1 MFSGIVSV
9 IPWKDHF
16 IQFILQ
22 IVVLIFHAENLIKK
36 NKKAFVFSPEATRG
50 RIELNMTKCTFLQS
64 TAGQYEQTFISLYF
78 WLICGIRYISLYF
91 VTNK

>member
-36 NKKAFVFSPEATRG
+36 NIYIYICDIITQCRLYAV
-50 RIELNMTKCTFLQS
+50 LKCVSACLS
-64 TAGQYEQTFISLYF
+64 N
-78 WLICGIRYISLYF
+78 LIYKSIAKCI
-91 VTNK
+91 

>member
-22 IVVLIFHAENLIKK
+22 IVVLIFHAENLIKI
-36 NKKAFVFSPEATRG
+36 NK
-50 RIELNMTKCTFLQS
+50 
-64 TAGQYEQTFISLYF
+64 
-78 WLICGIRYISLYF
+78 
-91 VTNK
+91 

>member
-22 IVVLIFHAENLIKK
+22 IVVLILHAENLIKK
-36 NKKAFVFSPEATRG
+36 KGGQAQNPVFS
-50 RIELNMTKCTFLQS
+50 IVHL
-64 TAGQYEQTFISLYF
+64 
-78 WLICGIRYISLYF
+78 
-91 VTNK
+91 

>member
-9 IPWKDHF
+9 LPWKDHF

-36 NKKAFVFSPEATRG
+36 KKKKKKKVIILFVLSLAT
-50 RIELNMTKCTFLQS
+50 K
-64 TAGQYEQTFISLYF
+64 
-78 WLICGIRYISLYF
+78 
-91 VTNK
+91 

>member
-9 IPWKDHF
+9 LPWKDHF

-36 NKKAFVFSPEATRG
+36 KKKKKKKTMKA
-50 RIELNMTKCTFLQS
+50 K
-64 TAGQYEQTFISLYF
+64 
-78 WLICGIRYISLYF
+78 
-91 VTNK
+91 

>member
-9 IPWKDHF
+9 LPWKDHF

-36 NKKAFVFSPEATRG
+36 NKK
-50 RIELNMTKCTFLQS
+50 ITKVQNKITINIKITL
-64 TAGQYEQTFISLYF
+64 LL
-78 WLICGIRYISLYF
+78 WYINYYLSI
-91 VTNK
+91 VQI

>member
-22 IVVLIFHAENLIKK
+22 IVVLIFYAKKIIQNKIKK
-36 NKKAFVFSPEATRG
+36 KLPQFATLASVVNRNNV
-50 RIELNMTKCTFLQS
+50 RKIIFMS
-64 TAGQYEQTFISLYF
+64 
-78 WLICGIRYISLYF
+78 
-91 VTNK
+91 